1 MSLTLR
7 ATRFLSTILSEG
19 DLTEKFVRGS
29 GPGGQSINKTRNKV
43 QLTHLPTGLRVECQV
58 ISLPFIY
65 IILTSWRYGM
75 VQETRDLRSNRLIAR
90 KVLQNKI
97 ELLIKGEDS
106 KIGKKIK
113 KIQKRKYNSA
123 RYDHYVCA

>member
-113 KIQKRKYNSA
+113 KIQKQKYNSA